1 MTCYVRLAE
10 PHEME
15 DLLDFILE
23 VFPEADVELGEDD
36 QVLLAEEDGKLL
48 GFAHIIELEDKV
60 ILQGL
65 GVEETYRGQGVGS
78 SLLDRMC
85 ELYDSTSKPIYLKA
99 KISNPALELYSRYG
113 FFIKKFGNV
122 HVLVR
127 KQNC

>member
-15 DLLDFILE
+15 DLLDFILD
-23 VFPEADVELGEDD
+23 VFPDADVELGDEDRI
-36 QVLLAEEDGKLL
+36 LIAEENGRLM
-48 GFAHIIELEDKV
+48 GFAHIIELDDKI

-65 GVEETYRGQGVGS
+65 GVEETHRGHGVGS
-78 SLLDRMC
+78 MLLETMC
-85 ELYDSTSKPIYLKA
+85 GIYDESDKPIYLKA
-99 KISNPALELYSRYG
+99 KVDNPALDLYLRHG

-127 KQNC
+127 KRNC